1 VQIVK
6 KIQLKIR
13 NNVELKKALNIIWMI
28 SVLMFLGILIL
39 ILFYPENL
47 ILSKIPICEN
57 KNKSSECFL
66 CGSTRAFFE
75 IRELNLIK
83 AYNYNKGSVPLFI
96 IMTFNSL
103 TYLYK
108 NKINIK
114 NFKLKL

>member
-1 VQIVK
+1 MQVMK
-6 KIQLKIR
+6 KMQLKII

-28 SVLMFLGILIL
+28 SALMFLGILIL

-47 ILSKIPICEN
+47 VLSKITICEN
-57 KNKSSECFL
+57 KKKSSECFL

-75 IRELNLIK
+75 ISKLNFAK

-96 IMTFNSL
+96 IMTLNFL

-108 NKINIK
+108 NQINIK